1 MKQKGHNNKFQTIL
15 KRLEKYLEN
24 TDNLKTNIVESLY
37 VWSEKSFGTLHI
49 FVQNVQSDK
58 SKLSPRVNLKS
69 WL

>member
-49 FVQNVQSDK
+49 LYKMFNQTNPNF
-58 SKLSPRVNLKS
+58 LLG
-69 WL
+69 LT